1 MKNKS
6 ICIDSHWLSIPNP
19 KSQTG
24 DAPEL
29 EIHFILKSKLNM
41 LSILY
46 SLNYY
51 FKICKSGESQ
61 GIIQ

>member
-24 DAPEL
+24 DAPKL
-29 EIHFILKSKLNM
+29 EIHFLIEVQTK
-41 LSILY
+41 Y
-46 SLNYY
+46 A
-51 FKICKSGESQ
+51 
-61 GIIQ
+61 